1 MKKRFFTIIV
11 LLVVFV
17 IFSQTTAFALNN
29 VPHANPLITYK
40 TGTVSTSGS
49 GDITVTFSVSASG
62 MMDKLGASKIDLYTS
77 SGSYVITLSSE
88 NYSNMIKS
96 STSHH
101 DSSVTYSGNSGTSY
115 YAVITFYAELNGN
128 TTSAAFTTKAG

>member
-1 MKKRFFTIIV
+1 M
-11 LLVVFV
+11 
-17 IFSQTTAFALNN
+17 
-29 VPHANPLITYK
+29 
-40 TGTVSTSGS
+40 
-49 GDITVTFSVSASG
+49 TFSVSASG